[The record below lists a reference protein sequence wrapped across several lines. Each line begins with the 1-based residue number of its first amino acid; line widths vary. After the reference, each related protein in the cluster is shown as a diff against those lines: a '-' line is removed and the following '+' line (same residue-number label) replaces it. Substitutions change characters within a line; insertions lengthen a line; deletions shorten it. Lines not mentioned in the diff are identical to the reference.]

1 MLNRFIIAAVALTA
15 GCGIALAQT
24 APATAPA
31 PAAAPA
37 APASRLDAILAAGQ
51 LRVGSTGDYRPFTSR
66 DPASG
71 AYSGFDIDLAKS
83 LADAMGVK
91 LVVVPTAWPA
101 MMADFKA
108 DKFDIAMG
116 GVSVTYPRQLVGV
129 FSIPYMH
136 EGKTPITACANV
148 ARFSTLAQIDKP
160 SVRVLTNPGGTNEA
174 FDHAHLKAAKIIVF
188 ADNTKIFDQL
198 AAGKADL
205 MITDASETR
214 FQANLHKGKLCSV
227 HPDKPFDFAEKAYW
241 MQRDFALKAFVDQW
255 LHTSMQNG
263 VYQAIFRKYF
273 G

>member
-1 MLNRFIIAAVALTA
+1 MLNRLVATVLA
-15 GCGIALAQT
+15 CACLSGMAMAQT
-24 APATAPA
+24 PPVSPA
-31 PAAAPA
+31 PT
-37 APASRLDAILAAGQ
+37 SRLDAILAAGE

-66 DPASG
+66 DPATG

-91 LVVVPTAWPA
+91 LTVVPTAWPK

-108 DKFDIAMG
+108 NQFDIAMG

-148 ARFSTLAQIDKP
+148 AKFSTLAQIDKP
-160 SVRVLTNPGGTNEA
+160 SIRVLTNPGGTNEA
-174 FDHAHLKAAKIIVF
+174 FDHDHLKSAKVIVF
-188 ADNTKIFDQL
+188 ADNTKIFDEL

-214 FQANLHKGKLCSV
+214 FQASLHKGKLCSV
-227 HPDKPFDFAEKAYW
+227 HPDTPFDFAEKAYW

>member
-1 MLNRFIIAAVALTA
+1 MLNRFVAAALA
-15 GCGIALAQT
+15 LAASCGIALAQT
-24 APATAPA
+24 APAAPT
-31 PAAAPA
+31 
-37 APASRLDAILAAGQ
+37 APASRLDAIVAAGV
-51 LRVGSTGDYRPFTSR
+51 LRVGSTGDYRPFTAR
-66 DPASG
+66 DPKTG
-71 AYSGFDIDLAKS
+71 EFSGFDIDLAKS

-91 LVVVPTAWPA
+91 LVVVPTAWPK

-148 ARFSTLAQIDKP
+148 AKFATLAEIDKP
-160 SVRVLTNPGGTNEA
+160 DVRVITNPGGTNEA
-174 FDHAHLKAAKIIVF
+174 FDRAHFKAAKIIVF
-188 ADNTKIFDQL
+188 PDNTKIFDEL

-214 FQANLHKGKLCSV
+214 FQANVHKGVLCSV

-263 VYQAIFRKYF
+263 VYQAIFKKYF